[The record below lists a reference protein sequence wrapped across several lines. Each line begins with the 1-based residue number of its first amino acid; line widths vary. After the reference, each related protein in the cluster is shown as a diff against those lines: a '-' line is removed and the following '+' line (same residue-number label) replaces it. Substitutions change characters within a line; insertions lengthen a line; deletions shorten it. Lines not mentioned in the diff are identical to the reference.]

1 MSTVQQPSVTS
12 RRPLGL
18 ALAALTALFL
28 VLGVGALGILGPGG
42 RPDRVYV
49 VVLAVLLVGAAVS
62 RLRPSGLAQAL
73 AATAA
78 AQVLVTAV
86 ALLGGLPPE
95 GSSTLD
101 IVGVNLMYTAL
112 WAVSAWLVHPVRRR

>member
-1 MSTVQQPSVTS
+1 MSTIQQPSATS

-28 VLGVGALGILGPGG
+28 VLGIGALGILGPGG
-42 RPDRVYV
+42 RPDRVYLA
-49 VVLAVLLVGAAVS
+49 VLAVLLVGAAVS
-62 RLRPSGLAQAL
+62 RLRPSGLALAL
-73 AATAA
+73 AATAG

-95 GSSTLD
+95 GSSALD
-101 IVGVNLMYTAL
+101 IVGVNLLYAGL
-112 WAVSAWLVHPVRRR
+112 WAVSAWLVRPASR

>member
-1 MSTVQQPSVTS
+1 MTTIQDTTSTSH
-12 RRPLGL
+12 RRLGL
-18 ALAALTALFL
+18 ALAGLTALFL
-28 VLGVGALGILGPGG
+28 VLGIGALGILGPGG

-49 VVLAVLLVGAAVS
+49 AVLAVLVVGVAVS
-62 RLRPSGLAQAL
+62 RLRPPALALAL

-78 AQVLVTAV
+78 TQVLVTAV

-101 IVGVNLMYTAL
+101 IVGVNAMYTGL
-112 WAVSAWLVHPVRRR
+112 WALSAWLVHPVRR